1 MGKTFKITLSVFV
14 VLATALFAVEVFSL
28 PKVTPELKAG
38 AQEYY
43 NNECKA
49 CHRWGRKFAAPP
61 MKENVAQ
68 YAEKPE
74 EMVKYLMHP
83 TPKHPDIWPAME
95 ITPLTED
102 QAKMMTAWLLYI
114 LDNPEDPGRPK

>member
-1 MGKTFKITLSVFV
+1 MSFGKSLCILTLLVG
-14 VLATALFAVEVFSL
+14 TLFAVEVFSL
-28 PKVTPELKAG
+28 PKVTPELKSK

-43 NNECKA
+43 NDECKA
-49 CHRWGRKFAAPP
+49 CHRWERKFAAPP

-68 YAEKPE
+68 YADNPE

-83 TPKHPDIWPAME
+83 TPRHPETWPPME
-95 ITPLTED
+95 ITPLTEE

-114 LDNPEDPGRPK
+114 LSNPEDPGRPK

>member
-1 MGKTFKITLSVFV
+1 MSFGKSLCILT
-14 VLATALFAVEVFSL
+14 VLVGTLFAVEVFSL
-28 PKVTPELKAG
+28 PKVTPELKAK

-43 NNECKA
+43 NDECKA

-61 MKENVAQ
+61 MQENVAQ
-68 YAEKPE
+68 YVDHPE

-83 TPKHPDIWPAME
+83 TPKHPETWPPME
-95 ITPLTED
+95 ITPLTEE

-114 LDNPEDPGRPK
+114 LSNPEDPGRPK

>member
-1 MGKTFKITLSVFV
+1 MEKSFKIMVTLFV
-14 VLATALFAVEVFSL
+14 LLVGSLFAVEVFSL
-28 PKVTPELKAG
+28 PKVTPELKEE

-49 CHRWGRKFAAPP
+49 CHRWARKFAAPP
-61 MKENVAQ
+61 MQENVSH

-74 EMVKYLMHP
+74 EMVQYLMLP
-83 TPKHPDIWPAME
+83 TPKHPEIWPPME

-114 LDNPEDPGRPK
+114 LSNPEDPGRPK

>member
-1 MGKTFKITLSVFV
+1 MDRSFKIALSLFALLVG
-14 VLATALFAVEVFSL
+14 TLFAVEVFSL
-28 PKVTPELKAG
+28 PKVTPELKTE

-49 CHRWGRKFAAPP
+49 CHRWARKFAAPP
-61 MKENVAQ
+61 MKDNVAQ

-74 EMVKYLMHP
+74 KMVRYLMLP
-83 TPKHPDIWPAME
+83 TPKHPEIWPPME

-114 LDNPEDPGRPK
+114 LGNPEDPGRPK

>member
-1 MGKTFKITLSVFV
+1 MGKSFNISVALFV
-14 VLATALFAVEVFSL
+14 LLVGSLFAVEVFSL
-28 PKVTPELKAG
+28 PKVTPELKTK
-38 AQEYY
+38 AQGYY

-49 CHRWGRKFAAPP
+49 CHRWARKFAAPP

-74 EMVKYLMHP
+74 EMVRYLMHP
-83 TPKHPDIWPAME
+83 TPKHPEIWPAME
-95 ITPLTED
+95 ITPLTEE

-114 LDNPEDPGRPK
+114 LNNPEDPGRPK

>member
-1 MGKTFKITLSVFV
+1 MGKSFNISVALFV
-14 VLATALFAVEVFSL
+14 LLVGSLFAVEVFSL
-28 PKVTPELKAG
+28 PKVTPELKVE

-49 CHRWGRKFAAPP
+49 CHRWARKFAAPP
-61 MKENVAQ
+61 MSENVAQ

-74 EMVKYLMHP
+74 EMVRYLMHP
-83 TPKHPDIWPAME
+83 TQKHPETWPPME

>member
-1 MGKTFKITLSVFV
+1 MSFGKSLCILTLFV
-14 VLATALFAVEVFSL
+14 GTLFAVEVFSL
-28 PKVTPELKAG
+28 PKVTPELKSK

-43 NNECKA
+43 NDECKA

-83 TPKHPDIWPAME
+83 TPKHPETWPPME
-95 ITPLTED
+95 ITPLTEE

-114 LDNPEDPGRPK
+114 LSNPEDPGRPK

>member
-1 MGKTFKITLSVFV
+1 MNRWFKISLTFFV
-14 VLATALFAVEVFSL
+14 LFFGMLYATEVFTL
-28 PKVTPELKAG
+28 PKVTPELKKD

-49 CHRWGRKFAAPP
+49 CHRWARKFAAPP
-61 MKENVAQ
+61 MKDNVSQ
-68 YAEKPE
+68 YVEKPE

-83 TPKHPDIWPAME
+83 TQKHPETWPPME

>member
-1 MGKTFKITLSVFV
+1 MGKSFNISVALFV
-14 VLATALFAVEVFSL
+14 LLVGSLFAVEVFSL
-28 PKVTPELKAG
+28 PKVTPELKAD

-49 CHRWGRKFAAPP
+49 CHRWARKFAAPP

-74 EMVKYLMHP
+74 EMVRYLMHP
-83 TPKHPDIWPAME
+83 TPKHSEIWPAME
-95 ITPLTED
+95 ITPLTEE

-114 LDNPEDPGRPK
+114 LANPEDPGRPK

>member
-1 MGKTFKITLSVFV
+1 MGKSFNISV
-14 VLATALFAVEVFSL
+14 VLFVLLVGTLFAVEVFSL
-28 PKVTPELKAG
+28 PKVTPELKAD

-49 CHRWGRKFAAPP
+49 CHRWARKFAAPP

-74 EMVKYLMHP
+74 EMVRYLMHP
-83 TPKHPDIWPAME
+83 TPKHPETWPAME
-95 ITPLTED
+95 VTSLTEH

-114 LDNPEDPGRPK
+114 LANPEDPGRPK

>member
-1 MGKTFKITLSVFV
+1 MSFGKSLCLLTLLVG
-14 VLATALFAVEVFSL
+14 TLFAVEVFSL
-28 PKVTPELKAG
+28 PKVTPELKSK

-43 NNECKA
+43 NDECKA
-49 CHRWGRKFAAPP
+49 CHRWARKFAAPP

-68 YAEKPE
+68 YAANPE

-83 TPKHPDIWPAME
+83 SPKHPETWPPME
-95 ITPLTED
+95 ITPLTEE

-114 LDNPEDPGRPK
+114 LSNPEDPGRPK

>member
-1 MGKTFKITLSVFV
+1 MGKSFNISVALFV
-14 VLATALFAVEVFSL
+14 LLVGSLFAVEVFSL
-28 PKVTPELKAG
+28 PKVTPELKAD

-49 CHRWGRKFAAPP
+49 CHRWARKFAAPP

-74 EMVKYLMHP
+74 EMVRYLMHP
-83 TPKHPDIWPAME
+83 TPKHSEIWPAME
-95 ITPLTED
+95 ITPLTEE

-114 LDNPEDPGRPK
+114 LNNPEDPGRPK

>member
-1 MGKTFKITLSVFV
+1 MSFGKSLCILT
-14 VLATALFAVEVFSL
+14 VLVGTLFAVEVFSL
-28 PKVTPELKAG
+28 PKVTPELKSK

-43 NNECKA
+43 NDECKA

-68 YAEKPE
+68 YVDNPE

-83 TPKHPDIWPAME
+83 TPKHPETWPPME
-95 ITPLTED
+95 ITPLTEE

-114 LDNPEDPGRPK
+114 LSNPEDPGRPK